1 MKTTLVPT
9 ILAVGAALT
18 LAGCAVTPTAPTVM
32 VLPGAQTSQAQFQAD
47 SMECQQQ
54 AQAMLAGK
62 AEAANEQAAANVVVG
77 TVIGAAVGALMGHGS
92 YYPSDAVA
100 WGAGTGLLIGSAAA
114 GGSSQAS
121 SYSLQQ
127 RFNVAYVQCMYLRGN
142 QVPGQVRPRRL
153 APAVPPPPNY
163 PPPNYPPPNYPAPSY
178 PAPNYPAPNYPPPAY
193 PPPNYPAPN

>member
-54 AQAMLAGK
+54 AQALLAGNVQ
-62 AEAANEQAAANVVVG
+62 AANDQAAANVVVG
-77 TVIGAAVGALMGHGS
+77 TVVGAAIGALMGQGS
-92 YYPSDAVA
+92 YHPSDAVA
-100 WGAGTGLLIGSAAA
+100 WGAGTGLLIGSTAA

-127 RFNVAYVQCMYLRGN
+127 RFNIAYAQCMYLRGN
-142 QVPGQVRPRRL
+142 QVPGQVRPRTQIQ
-153 APAVPPPPNY
+153 AVPPPPNYAPPTY
-163 PPPNYPPPNYPAPSY
+163 PPPNYPPPT
-178 PAPNYPAPNYPPPAY
+178 Y